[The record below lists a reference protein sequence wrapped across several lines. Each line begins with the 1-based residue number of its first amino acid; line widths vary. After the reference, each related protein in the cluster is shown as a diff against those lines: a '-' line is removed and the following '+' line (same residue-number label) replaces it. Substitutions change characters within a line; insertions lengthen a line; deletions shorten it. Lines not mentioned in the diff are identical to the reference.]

1 MATFSDAVLII
12 ATAAGPVLAVQAQTF
27 LERRR
32 ASNARRLNLFRTVM
46 ATRGARLTA
55 AHVEALNQIDIE
67 FYTPARLFLRQNPK
81 FRRVRSAWK
90 SYYAN
95 LASTYPD
102 DAAQEAVYLNQRNE
116 LFTDL
121 VYEMSI
127 AVGYTEFDKDEIR
140 KVSYVPQLHE
150 NIETEQ
156 TIIRR
161 GFSDI
166 FSGKKALP
174 MSVVE
179 FPFAVAATEPPTA
192 SATPIQTDAK
202 T

>member
-1 MATFSDAVLII
+1 MSIFSDGALIV
-12 ATAAGPVLAVQAQTF
+12 ATLGGPILAVQAQKF

-32 ASNARRLNLFRTVM
+32 EKAARRLNVFRTVM
-46 ATRGARLTA
+46 ATRGARLS
-55 AHVEALNQIDIE
+55 AHHIEALNLIDVE
-67 FYTPARLFLRQNPK
+67 FYTPDRRFLRQNPK

-90 SYYAN
+90 SYYDH
-95 LASTYPD
+95 LASPYPKD
-102 DAAQEAVYLNQRNE
+102 KAEEAVYLNQRSE

-140 KVSYVPQLHE
+140 KVSYVPIAHE

-156 TIIRR
+156 TIIRK

-166 FSGKKALP
+166 FSGKAALP
-174 MSVVE
+174 MKVVE
-179 FPFAVAATEPPTA
+179 FPFAVLPSEAPAPPLPTH
-192 SATPIQTDAK
+192 TT